1 MQTLKKQ
8 LAASPSFA
16 VRLFAAE
23 TKQTFKKQFTLWA
36 PVLALLITL
45 GIHAEMP
52 NKQLVNTGYYTLLI
66 SFLTAFF
73 AAWALGSTI
82 KQKWCEKLSY
92 YSLFITAAILLTLS
106 YEIITLKKALLPLPF
121 FPSPPKIL
129 EAYVTDWAILLKSV
143 AYSLRLLILGYLIG
157 MLLGVPSG
165 LMMGWYRKFGYWMN
179 PVVRII
185 GPIPATAWIP
195 VVLVAFPTSFSGSVF
210 LIALAVWFP
219 VTVMTCSGVCNI
231 SKSYFEIAR
240 TLGADERYQLLQI
253 ALPCAAPT
261 IFVGMFMGLGGAFA
275 TLIAA
280 EMLGVKAGLGWYI
293 NWAQGWAEYYKLYA
307 ALGISALM
315 CSGCTSLL
323 FKVRERILIW
333 QKGTVKW

>member
-1 MQTLKKQ
+1 MQILKKQ
-8 LAASPSFA
+8 FA
-16 VRLFAAE
+16 
-23 TKQTFKKQFTLWA
+23 LWA
-36 PVLALLITL
+36 PVLALIITL
-45 GIHAEMP
+45 VIHIEMP
-52 NKQLVNTGYYTLLI
+52 NKQMVSTGHYTMLI
-66 SFLTAFF
+66 AFLAFVF
-73 AAWALGSTI
+73 AIWASGSNF
-82 KQKWCEKLSY
+82 KKKWREKLSY
-92 YSLFITAAILLTLS
+92 YSLFITAVILLILIH
-106 YEIITLKKALLPLPF
+106 EIITLKADLLPLPF
-121 FPSPPKIL
+121 FPSPVKIF
-129 EAYVTDWAILLKSV
+129 EAYVTDWAVLLKSV
-143 AYSLRLLILGYLIG
+143 AYSMRLLICGYFVG
-157 MLLGVPSG
+157 MVFGIPTG
-165 LMMGWYRKFGYWMN
+165 LMLGWYRNFGYWMN
-179 PVVRII
+179 PIVRIV

-195 VVLVAFPTSFSGSVF
+195 VVLVAFPSSFSGSVF
-210 LIALAVWFP
+210 LIALSVWFP

-240 TLGADERYQLLQI
+240 TLGADERYQLLKI
-253 ALPCAAPT
+253 ALPGAAPT

-323 FKVRERILIW
+323 FIVRDRILSW